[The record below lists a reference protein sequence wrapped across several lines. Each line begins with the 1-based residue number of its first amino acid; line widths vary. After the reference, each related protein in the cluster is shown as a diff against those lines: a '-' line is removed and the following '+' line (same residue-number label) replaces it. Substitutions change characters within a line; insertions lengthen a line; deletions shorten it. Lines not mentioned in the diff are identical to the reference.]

1 MGAYQIIF
9 GVLLILFIIPLWIV
23 ISHTTN
29 LMSDTFTGIV
39 PAQVEAFTLGSNVI
53 YYYLFFVALII
64 FIWIYKSSME
74 EQKKNGG
81 YYG

>member
-23 ISHTTN
+23 ISRMTN
-29 LMSDTFTGIV
+29 IMADTFTGIL
-39 PAQVEAFTLGSNVI
+39 PAQVEAFALGSNIV

-64 FIWIYKSSME
+64 FIWMYKSSMD